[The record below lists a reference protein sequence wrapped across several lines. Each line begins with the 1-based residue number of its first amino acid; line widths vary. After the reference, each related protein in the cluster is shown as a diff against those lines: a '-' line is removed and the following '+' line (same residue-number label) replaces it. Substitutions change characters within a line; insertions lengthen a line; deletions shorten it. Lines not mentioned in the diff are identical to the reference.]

1 MIVDHA
7 PNYHLSEP
15 EVRLLACAR
24 VFATVARDYANRT
37 SDAGNG
43 KLLDQ
48 LIILGDRLQL
58 VARQLLDPHVT
69 AAFQPT
75 APPPPASS
83 EGG

>member
-43 KLLDQ
+43 KILDQ

-58 VARQLLDPHVT
+58 AARQLLDPHVS
-69 AAFQPT
+69 AAFEPS
-75 APPPPASS
+75 AMPPAPS